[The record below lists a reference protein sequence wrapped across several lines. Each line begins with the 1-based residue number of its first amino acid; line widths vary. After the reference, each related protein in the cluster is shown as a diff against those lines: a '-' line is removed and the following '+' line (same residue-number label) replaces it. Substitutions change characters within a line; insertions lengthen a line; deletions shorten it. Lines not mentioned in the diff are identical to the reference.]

1 MNRPVK
7 WRRILAELAAGRKLT
22 RFDAEHLGDHVLP
35 ATVHAIERATGLKI
49 EREYVTVPGW
59 AGCPAHVARYSLSPV
74 NREKALAFLG
84 GGA

>member
-1 MNRPVK
+1 MARPVK

-22 RFDAEHLGDHVLP
+22 RFDAEHLGDHTLP
-35 ATVHAIERATGLKI
+35 QTIHRIEAAVGIKI
-49 EREYVTVPGW
+49 EREFVTVPGW